1 MGTALHSVGHSNG
14 AANICGSAHG
24 TADSGKAE
32 RGTDDSGNGRVMSN
46 PGAGSG
52 TRAVIEGFV
61 TNYCPYNTRGRD
73 TGSTAASTTGADAVG
88 DVNNHTVVGAVEY
101 GAPHDTGHD
110 VGVAHGNNNRKVDDT
125 DTGGAPETTRCHEA
139 DGTNKAF
146 STTPSTVGISEAHS
160 GSAERDKIEA
170 DRRNS

>member
-1 MGTALHSVGHSNG
+1 
-14 AANICGSAHG
+14 
-24 TADSGKAE
+24 
-32 RGTDDSGNGRVMSN
+32 MSN
-46 PGAGSG
+46 PGAGGG

-88 DVNNHTVVGAVEY
+88 DVNNHTVVGAAEY

-110 VGVAHGNNNRKVDDT
+110 IRIAHGNNDNRKVDDT
-125 DTGGAPETTRCHEA
+125 DTRGAPETMRCHVA

-146 STTPSTVGISEAHS
+146 STTPSTAGILEAHS
-160 GSAERDKIEA
+160 SSAECDKIESGGKIGDNPEFA
-170 DRRNS
+170 SKYATKTANGGIARGYTSWDTLHWICPGQ